1 MRAKFVYVVVGEDK
15 LGRVKDWY
23 AACGSLPRAMEL
35 VAEASAESTDPDI
48 NYTWYSPMMEEETN
62 EEE

>member
-1 MRAKFVYVVVGEDK
+1 MKAKFVYVVVGEDK

-23 AACGSLPRAMEL
+23 AACDSLARAMEL
-35 VAEASAESTDPDI
+35 VAEAGAESTDPDI
-48 NYTWYSPMMEEETN
+48 NYTWYSPMMEEEAD